1 VLSYGLECPCHGV
14 RVFATALDRDAAAIA
29 YQCKA
34 RFFRVREKESADGV
48 VVHPADVL

>member
-1 VLSYGLECPCHGV
+1 M
-14 RVFATALDRDAAAIA
+14 FATAPDRDAAAIS

-34 RFFRVREKESADGV
+34 RFFRVREKESAEVV